1 MRSHY
6 ARFGA
11 ALSALLALGV
21 LTGCRDSS
29 TKVPGGSVSLT
40 WTVIAQEGGVTS
52 CEAARTPSV
61 SVRLHN
67 TSTSEDLV
75 YSFACFGGN
84 GITPLVPAG
93 TYDAEYQLLL
103 ADGSPLAKV
112 RDQSLSVAGGKV
124 TAPAPV
130 TFQLDSHGGLVLSL
144 ATPPFASN
152 CKTGN
157 GGAGITAN
165 VITLETIGGSC
176 AAVTFVRAR
185 GATQIGTF
193 TVDCGSPQASTC
205 IEDDET
211 LSVPKLAAGEYV
223 LRVRGLL
230 GFATCFTTDTVI
242 RVPDDNQ
249 RLVRTIDV
257 PRAGGLLGCVSQG

>member
-1 MRSHY
+1 MRSNY
-6 ARFGA
+6 ARFGLT
-11 ALSALLALGV
+11 LSALLALQT
-21 LTGCRDSS
+21 LPACRDTSAEAPRG
-29 TKVPGGSVSLT
+29 TIALT
-40 WTVIAQEGGVTS
+40 WSIIGQEGGGIS
-52 CEAARTPSV
+52 CEVARTPSV
-61 SVRLHN
+61 RVRLHS
-67 TSTSEDLV
+67 TSTGDDLV
-75 YSFACFGGN
+75 YSFACFGGT
-84 GITPLVPAG
+84 GVTPLVPAG

-112 RDQSLSVAGGKV
+112 RDQGVAVSTGNV

-130 TFQLDSHGGLVLSL
+130 AFQLDAHGGLVLSL
-144 ATPPFASN
+144 ATPPFTSN

-157 GGAGITAN
+157 KGAGITAN

-257 PRAGGLLGCVSQG
+257 PRTGGLPGCVSQG